1 MKAARIHQ
9 FGDFDVFRYEDTE
22 TPKPGP
28 GEVLVKVLASGI
40 NRFDH
45 YIREGSVTPEL
56 PFPHILGADA
66 SGEVAELGEGVTD
79 FRVGERVVPMPGFP
93 TNEEDYGIFP
103 AATSKSFTLPGLGL
117 PGTYAQYI
125 VVPAR
130 YLLKDQTGLTPEEV
144 ASLPMGLATGVR
156 AVKVVG
162 GVKAGDHVLVQS
174 GASGSGSMQIQI
186 AKALGAKVATTI
198 RKEEKRAGV
207 EALGADL
214 IINSTTEDVVAQ
226 VQAWTGGVGADV
238 VIDNV
243 GGDIIQQSID
253 AARPLGVIV
262 AFGFTAGTKSTFDVR
277 NFFFMQKN
285 LRGAMAADVQDL
297 EWGLEQVRLGKIKP
311 VLDSTHPL
319 QEAGKA
325 HRLLAEN
332 RVTGTVVLLPWA

>member
-9 FGDFDVFRYEDTE
+9 FGGTDIFQYEDAE
-22 TPKPGP
+22 TPTPGP
-28 GEVLVKVLASGI
+28 GEVLVKILASGI

-56 PFPHILGADA
+56 AFPHILGADA
-66 SGEVAELGEGVTD
+66 AGEVAELGEGVTGFSVGD
-79 FRVGERVVPMPGFP
+79 RVIPMPGFP

-103 AATSKSFTLPGLGL
+103 AATSASFTLPGLGI

-125 VVPAR
+125 TVSAR
-130 YLLKDQTGLTPEEV
+130 FLLKDETGLPPEEV
-144 ASLPMGLATGVR
+144 AALPMGLATGVR
-156 AVKVVG
+156 AGRVVG
-162 GVKAGDHVLVQS
+162 SVKEGDHVLVQA
-174 GASGSGSMQIQI
+174 GASSSGSMQIQI

-198 RKEEKRAGV
+198 RKEEKRAAV

-214 IINSTTEDVVAQ
+214 IINSTTEDVVAR
-226 VQAWTGGVGADV
+226 VQEWTGGSGADV

-243 GGDIIQQSID
+243 GGDILQQSID

-262 AFGFTAGTKSTFDVR
+262 AFGFTAGTESTINVQ
-277 NFFFMQKN
+277 NFFFMQKE
-285 LRGAMAADVQDL
+285 LRGAMAADTRDL
-297 EWGLEQVRLGKIKP
+297 EWGLEQVRQGRIKP

-319 QEAGKA
+319 QDAGKA
-325 HRLLAEN
+325 HQLVADN

>member
-9 FGDFDVFRYEDTE
+9 FGGFDVFQYEDTE
-22 TPKPGP
+22 TPTAGP

-56 PFPHILGADA
+56 AFPHILGADA
-66 SGEVAELGEGVTD
+66 AGEVAELGEGVTG
-79 FRVGERVVPMPGFP
+79 FTVGERVVPMPGFP
-93 TNEEDYGIFP
+93 TNEADYGNFP
-103 AATSKSFTLPGLGL
+103 AATSPSFTLPGLGI

-125 VVPAR
+125 TVPAR
-130 YLLKDQTGLTPEEV
+130 FVLKDETGLSPEEV
-144 ASLPMGLATGVR
+144 ATLPMGLATGVR

-162 GVKAGDHVLVQS
+162 GVKEGDYVLVQA
-174 GASGSGSMQIQI
+174 GASSSGSMQIQI

-198 RKEEKRAGV
+198 RQEEKRARV
-207 EALGADL
+207 EGLGADL
-214 IINSTTEDVVAQ
+214 IINATTEDVVAR
-226 VQAWTGGVGADV
+226 VQEWSGGSGADV

-243 GGDIIQQSID
+243 GGEVLQQSID

-262 AFGFTAGTKSTFDVR
+262 AYGFTAGTESTINIQ
-277 NFFFMQKN
+277 NFFFMQKE
-285 LRGAMAADVQDL
+285 LRGTMAADLQDL
-297 EWGLEQVRLGKIKP
+297 EWGLEQVRQGRIKP

-319 QEAGKA
+319 EDAGKA